1 MELKANVYRNFA
13 ASIRMR
19 RNRPLLGILLAGAL
33 LAMSTALAF
42 AQQQS
47 LPWSQRMADSAI
59 QRWPN
64 GQFDAKPSH
73 WNYALGTLLNGM
85 DANWRDTGDGKYY
98 TYIESSMDQ
107 LVSPD
112 GSMPTYKMDEYQL
125 DSVLLGRQLLLLFAT
140 TQDRKY
146 YTAAST
152 LYQQLKK
159 QPRNPQGGFWH
170 KQFYP
175 NQMWLDG
182 LYMAEPFYAE
192 YAKEFHHPE
201 DFSDITKQFV
211 LIDEH
216 TSDPKTG
223 LLYHGWDQSK
233 KQRWANKATGD
244 SSQFWG
250 RGIGWYMMA
259 LVDTLPYYP
268 ENDPGR
274 KQLLAILNREA
285 AAIVRVQ
292 DPSSGLWYEVLDRIH
307 GKGNYPEASASC
319 MFVYAL
325 ARGVRLGY
333 LPEHY
338 LVDAQRGYQ
347 GVLNQFVKTEPDG
360 SVSLTE
366 TVAGAGLGRGPEGQQ
381 YRSGT
386 YEYYVNDKTDTNDP
400 KGVGAFLLAA
410 SEMETANNAKL
421 GRGMTVLM
429 DGWFNSQTRVD
440 VTGNRVL
447 YHYKWNE
454 QANNGDSFFG
464 HMFRQYGVATKT
476 LSTEPTEASLKPT
489 QIYVIVSPDNP
500 TWNPHP
506 HYMQAKDAEQIAQWV
521 KDGGVL
527 LMFENDPGNADI
539 DHFNLLAEKFGI
551 HYDKVL
557 SNHVVGHEEQ
567 PGTIQIAPGGPVFHH
582 DYTIFMKDTCAISV
596 KGPAQALLTKN
607 GTIMMATA
615 KYGKGTVFAT
625 VDPWLYNEYTD
636 GRKLPVL
643 EHANFASG
651 KELLRW
657 VVDQVPTAK

>member
-1 MELKANVYRNFA
+1 MGLKVNACQNFT
-13 ASIRMR
+13 ASTRLKR
-19 RNRPLLGILLAGAL
+19 YRPLLGILLAIGLLGAN
-33 LAMSTALAF
+33 AVHAF
-42 AQQQS
+42 AQQQQ
-47 LPWSQRMADSAI
+47 SQRMANSAI
-59 QRWPN
+59 QRWPD
-64 GQFDAKPSH
+64 GRFDSSPSQ
-73 WNYALGTLLNGM
+73 WNYGLGILLDGI
-85 DANWRDTGDGKYY
+85 DVTWSDTAEGKYF
-98 TYIESSMDQ
+98 TYIKDSMDQ
-107 LVSPD
+107 LVSSD

-125 DSVLLGRQLLLLFAT
+125 DNILLGRQLLFLFAT

-170 KQFYP
+170 KEIYP

-192 YAKEFHHPE
+192 YAEEFHHPE

-211 LIDEH
+211 LIEEH
-216 TSDPKTG
+216 TRDPKTG

-250 RGIGWYMMA
+250 RSMGWYMMA

-274 KQLLAILNREA
+274 KQLLDILNREA

-292 DPSSGLWYEVLDRIH
+292 DPSSGLWFEVLNKID

-333 LPEHY
+333 LPDHY
-338 LVDAQRGYQ
+338 LANAQRGYQ
-347 GVLNQFVKTEPDG
+347 GILQHFVKTEPDG
-360 SVSLTE
+360 FVSLTG
-366 TVAGAGLGRGPEGQQ
+366 TVASAGLGRGPGGIP

-400 KGVGAFLLAA
+400 QGVGAFLLAA
-410 SEMETANNAKL
+410 SEMETVGDAKL

-429 DGWFNSQTRVD
+429 DGWFNSQTRLD
-440 VTGNRVL
+440 VTGKRIL
-447 YHYKWNE
+447 YHYKWND
-454 QANNGDSFFG
+454 QTNNGDSFFG
-464 HMFRQYGVATKT
+464 HMFRQFGVATRM
-476 LSTEPTEASLKPT
+476 LPTEPTNTSLKRA
-489 QIYVIVSPDNP
+489 QIYVIVSPDIPARNP
-500 TWNPHP
+500 DP
-506 HYMQAKDAEQIAQWV
+506 HYMQAKDAAQIARWV

-527 LMFENDPGNADI
+527 MMFENDPGNADI

-551 HYDKVL
+551 HYDNVL
-557 SNHVVGHEEQ
+557 RNHVVGHDEE
-567 PGTIQIAPGGPVFHH
+567 PGTILIAPGGPVFRHA
-582 DYTIFMKDTCAISV
+582 YTAFMKDTCAISV

-615 KYGKGTVFAT
+615 KYGRGTVFAT

-643 EHANFASG
+643 EHANFAAG
-651 KELLRW
+651 KELVRW
-657 VVDQVPTAK
+657 IIAQASLAAK